1 MYSSGRKGFTFAA
14 VSALVLGTMVSL
26 GALYKLSSNSEPHE
40 QTTRPAMS
48 TEAQL
53 ATAALETLRGARSL
67 RAEEAATKLRDFMQ
81 SIGSPVPESP
91 RLSDAS
97 AALNVLIT
105 SLEENGSATD
115 DAWEHAIET
124 MLSLAQ
130 ETG

>member
-1 MYSSGRKGFTFAA
+1 MR
-14 VSALVLGTMVSL
+14 
-26 GALYKLSSNSEPHE
+26 
-40 QTTRPAMS
+40 

-53 ATAALETLRGARSL
+53 ARAALETLRGARSL
-67 RAEEAATKLRDFMQ
+67 RAEEAATRLNDFMQ

-124 MLSLAQ
+124 MLSLAH